1 MSQDTDAEDS
11 ELQNADGSD
20 QFSSAAKNNP
30 TLSTTGLTGKE
41 RARYEQ
47 VQAEINAMIFLEDEK
62 ERTESESTK
71 RDSDDDDL
79 LLSLLPL

>member
-1 MSQDTDAEDS
+1 MSQNTDAEDS
-11 ELQNADGSD
+11 KLQNANGGEQIS
-20 QFSSAAKNNP
+20 FAAENSP
-30 TLSTTGLTGKE
+30 TLSTTGLSAEE